1 MVSQKGN
8 ICCVLKIVN
17 IVVLY
22 PTTLNLTRNT
32 CLLIIVVLGQLAR
45 ALTVRSDTLLPPTS
59 IPGHSARALTVH
71 SDTLL
76 PPTSIPGNSAH

>member
-1 MVSQKGN
+1 MYVFSFFICVCYFEIINLMVSQKGN
-8 ICCVLKIVN
+8 ICCVLKIDN

-45 ALTVRSDTLLPPTS
+45 ALTVRSDTLLPPT
-59 IPGHSARALTVH
+59 ITGTR
-71 SDTLL
+71 
-76 PPTSIPGNSAH
+76 